1 MYPEKIRIKRRY
13 GGNPEVWG
21 WFSLTGF
28 TVLKG
33 KDECGLAFRSGY
45 NPGGSGFRAALPGG
59 RGRGSKE
66 FQYLER
72 CCLLRT
78 PPYATSN
85 RLAFLLMMAIFLM
98 GATQSNAQIL
108 HKKKKVDKSTS
119 VDNNVQPDKVLYDRA
134 ADDIKHGKHEVGRLN
149 LQTLINTYPDS
160 EYLAKA
166 KLLIADSYYKEGGTA
181 NMTQAISGYK
191 DFIVFFPF
199 LPEASYAQLQVAMGH
214 FRQME
219 KPDRD
224 RTEAKEAENE
234 FQTFLLKYPKDP
246 LADKAMQHLR
256 EVQEVIAEG
265 DYRVAYYY
273 YAKGDKRA
281 AAARL
286 IGVTNRYPLY
296 SRSDHA
302 LWMLAD
308 IFDKA
313 EKKEVAANYYA
324 RIVRNYPLSSEAP
337 QAKARLMAMK
347 VPVPQPDPKAR
358 ARMVAEQNAP
368 RPHTSLAKKPL
379 GILHSGPGGE
389 MKTAARVGEPNL
401 EPEADTS
408 SATDVLTGGNSS
420 RIVVGGSGGGGT
432 TTGAAGNTTG
442 IVATVTPGGAKT
454 EESGGTEGAAPADAN
469 APADGSAA
477 PPAAQP
483 EATPGESTSAAPET
497 PTATPNGGEAAVATG
512 TDTSAATT
520 PGTTSASDAKTDA
533 TQTDTA
539 NQGDNGK
546 ESSSKKKKGVRK
558 LVPW

>member
-1 MYPEKIRIKRRY
+1 
-13 GGNPEVWG
+13 
-21 WFSLTGF
+21 
-28 TVLKG
+28 
-33 KDECGLAFRSGY
+33 
-45 NPGGSGFRAALPGG
+45 
-59 RGRGSKE
+59 
-66 FQYLER
+66 
-72 CCLLRT
+72 
-78 PPYATSN
+78 
-85 RLAFLLMMAIFLM
+85 MAIFLV
-98 GATQSNAQIL
+98 GANQSGAQIL

-214 FRQME
+214 FKQME

-224 RTEAKEAENE
+224 RTEAKEAESE
-234 FQTFLLKYPKDP
+234 FQTFLQKYPKDP

-273 YAKGDKRA
+273 YTKGDKRA

-302 LWMLAD
+302 LWILGD

-324 RIVRNYPLSSEAP
+324 RIVKNYPLSKEAP
-337 QAKARLMAMK
+337 DAKARLVAMK

-368 RPHTSLAKKPL
+368 RPHTSFAKKPL
-379 GILHSGPGGE
+379 QVLHSGPNGE
-389 MKTAARVGEPNL
+389 MRTAARVGEPNL

-420 RIVVGGSGGGGT
+420 RIVVGGSGGGGAT
-432 TTGAAGNTTG
+432 PGTAGNG

-454 EESGGTEGAAPADAN
+454 TEESGATEGAAPADTI
-469 APADGSAA
+469 APAGTAPENGGPATAGEAGTAA
-477 PPAAQP
+477 PT
-483 EATPGESTSAAPET
+483 ESTKPGESTSATPAAAPSGDAAT
-497 PTATPNGGEAAVATG
+497 GSDASGAASGTATTTDAPKTDAAG
-512 TDTSAATT
+512 
-520 PGTTSASDAKTDA
+520 KTDA
-533 TQTDTA
+533 TQADSG
-539 NQGDNGK
+539 NQGDNTK
-546 ESSSKKKKGVRK
+546 ESSSKKKKGMRK

>member
-1 MYPEKIRIKRRY
+1 
-13 GGNPEVWG
+13 
-21 WFSLTGF
+21 
-28 TVLKG
+28 
-33 KDECGLAFRSGY
+33 
-45 NPGGSGFRAALPGG
+45 
-59 RGRGSKE
+59 
-66 FQYLER
+66 
-72 CCLLRT
+72 LLRT
-78 PPYATSN
+78 PPYATSH
-85 RLAFLLMMAIFLM
+85 RLAFLLMMTIFLV
-98 GATQSNAQIL
+98 GATQASAQIL
-108 HKKKKVDKSTS
+108 HRKKKVDKSTS
-119 VDNNVQPDKVLYDRA
+119 ADNNVQPDKVLYDRA

-214 FRQME
+214 FKQME

-224 RTEAKEAENE
+224 RTEAKEAESE
-234 FQTFLLKYPKDP
+234 FQTFLQKYPKDP

-273 YAKGDKRA
+273 YTKGDNRA

-324 RIVRNYPLSSEAP
+324 RIVKNYPLSSEAP
-337 QAKARLMAMK
+337 QAKARLVALK

-368 RPHTSLAKKPL
+368 RPHTSFAKKPL
-379 GILHSGPGGE
+379 QVLHSGPTGE
-389 MKTAARVGEPNL
+389 MRTAARVGEPNL

-420 RIVVGGSGGGGT
+420 RIVVGGGGGGGGT
-432 TTGAAGNTTG
+432 SGNSTG

-454 EESGGTEGAAPADAN
+454 EDSGSTEGPAPADAN
-469 APADGSAA
+469 TPAGTAPENSAPAA
-477 PPAAQP
+477 
-483 EATPGESTSAAPET
+483 PGESTSAP
-497 PTATPNGGEAAVATG
+497 PPSATSGEATAATG
-512 TDTSAATT
+512 TETSGTATS
-520 PGTTSASDAKTDA
+520 GTANATDAPNTDAGKTDA
-533 TQTDTA
+533 AQTDSG
-539 NQGDNGK
+539 NQGDNTK
-546 ESSSKKKKGVRK
+546 ESTSKKKKGVRK

>member
-1 MYPEKIRIKRRY
+1 
-13 GGNPEVWG
+13 
-21 WFSLTGF
+21 
-28 TVLKG
+28 
-33 KDECGLAFRSGY
+33 
-45 NPGGSGFRAALPGG
+45 
-59 RGRGSKE
+59 
-66 FQYLER
+66 
-72 CCLLRT
+72 LLRT
-78 PPYATSN
+78 PPYATGN
-85 RLAFLLMMAIFLM
+85 RLAFLLLMAIFLM
-98 GATQSNAQIL
+98 GATQSSAQIL
-108 HKKKKVDKSTS
+108 HKKKKVDKSTGA
-119 VDNNVQPDKVLYDRA
+119 DNNVQPDKILYDRA

-224 RTEAKEAENE
+224 RTEAKEAESE

-324 RIVRNYPLSSEAP
+324 RIVKNYPLSSEAP
-337 QAKARLMAMK
+337 QAKARLVAMK

-389 MKTAARVGEPNL
+389 MRTAARVGEPTL

-432 TTGAAGNTTG
+432 TTGAAGSTTG

-454 EESGGTEGAAPADAN
+454 EENGGSEGTAPADAN
-469 APADGSAA
+469 APAQSGTAPENSAPGTSDA
-477 PPAAQP
+477 PTTAAQP
-483 EATPGESTSAAPET
+483 ESSSGTPGESTSAAP
-497 PTATPNGGEAAVATG
+497 ATPNGGEAAVATG
-512 TDTSAATT
+512 TDTSGTTT
-520 PGTTSASDAKTDA
+520 PGTANATDASKTDA
-533 TQTDTA
+533 TQADSG

>member
-1 MYPEKIRIKRRY
+1 
-13 GGNPEVWG
+13 
-21 WFSLTGF
+21 
-28 TVLKG
+28 
-33 KDECGLAFRSGY
+33 
-45 NPGGSGFRAALPGG
+45 
-59 RGRGSKE
+59 
-66 FQYLER
+66 
-72 CCLLRT
+72 
-78 PPYATSN
+78 
-85 RLAFLLMMAIFLM
+85 MAIFLM
-98 GATQSNAQIL
+98 GATQSTAQIL

-119 VDNNVQPDKVLYDRA
+119 ADNNVQPDKVLYDRA
-134 ADDIKHGKHEVGRLN
+134 AEDIKHGKHEVGRLN

-224 RTEAKEAENE
+224 RTEAKEAESE
-234 FQTFLLKYPKDP
+234 FQTFLQKYPKDP

-324 RIVRNYPLSSEAP
+324 RIVKNYPLSSEAP
-337 QAKARLMAMK
+337 QAKARLVAMK

-358 ARMVAEQNAP
+358 ARMIAEQNAP

-379 GILHSGPGGE
+379 GILHSGPTGE

-408 SATDVLTGGNSS
+408 SATDVLTGGGNSS

-432 TTGAAGNTTG
+432 TTGATGNTTG
-442 IVATVTPGGAKT
+442 IVATVTPGGPKT
-454 EESGGTEGAAPADAN
+454 DESGSAEGATPADAN
-469 APADGSAA
+469 APQNTTPATSGA
-477 PPAAQP
+477 PATASQP
-483 EATPGESTSAAPET
+483 ESSSGIPGESTSAAPAA
-497 PTATPNGGEAAVATG
+497 ATGGDAAVATG
-512 TDTSAATT
+512 SDAS
-520 PGTTSASDAKTDA
+520 GTTTSGTASATDAGKTDGA
-533 TQTDTA
+533 QTDSS

>member
-1 MYPEKIRIKRRY
+1 
-13 GGNPEVWG
+13 
-21 WFSLTGF
+21 
-28 TVLKG
+28 
-33 KDECGLAFRSGY
+33 
-45 NPGGSGFRAALPGG
+45 
-59 RGRGSKE
+59 
-66 FQYLER
+66 
-72 CCLLRT
+72 
-78 PPYATSN
+78 
-85 RLAFLLMMAIFLM
+85 MMAIFLM
-98 GATQSNAQIL
+98 GATQSSAQIL
-108 HKKKKVDKSTS
+108 HKKKRVDKSTS
-119 VDNNVQPDKVLYDRA
+119 ADNNVQPDKVLYDRA
-134 ADDIKHGKHEVGRLN
+134 ADDVKRGKHEVGRLN

-214 FRQME
+214 FKQME

-224 RTEAKEAENE
+224 RTEAKQAESE
-234 FQTFLLKYPKDP
+234 FQTFLQKYPKDP

-273 YAKGDKRA
+273 YTKGDQRA

-296 SRSDHA
+296 SRADRA
-302 LWMLAD
+302 LWMLGE

-313 EKKEVAANYYA
+313 EKKEVAANYYS

-337 QAKARLMAMK
+337 QAKARLVAMK
-347 VPVPQPDPKAR
+347 VPVPQPDPKAH
-358 ARMVAEQNAP
+358 ARMVANQNAP

-379 GILHSGPGGE
+379 GVLHSGPTGE
-389 MKTAARVGEPNL
+389 MRAAARVGEPNL

-408 SATDVLTGGNSS
+408 SATDVLKGGNSS

-432 TTGAAGNTTG
+432 AGTSGNTAG

-454 EESGGTEGAAPADAN
+454 EESGSAEATAPADAN
-469 APADGSAA
+469 APTDGTAA
-477 PPAAQP
+477 SPTTPAAASA
-483 EATPGESTSAAPET
+483 ESTSVTPGESTSAAP
-497 PTATPNGGEAAVATG
+497 TAASSGDAAAATG
-512 TDTSAATT
+512 TDTSGATASGT
-520 PGTTSASDAKTDA
+520 PHTTDESKTDA
-533 TQTDTA
+533 GKTDSG
-539 NQGDNGK
+539 NQGDNIK
-546 ESSSKKKKGVRK
+546 ESTSKKKKGMRK

>member
-1 MYPEKIRIKRRY
+1 
-13 GGNPEVWG
+13 
-21 WFSLTGF
+21 
-28 TVLKG
+28 
-33 KDECGLAFRSGY
+33 
-45 NPGGSGFRAALPGG
+45 
-59 RGRGSKE
+59 
-66 FQYLER
+66 
-72 CCLLRT
+72 
-78 PPYATSN
+78 
-85 RLAFLLMMAIFLM
+85 
-98 GATQSNAQIL
+98 
-108 HKKKKVDKSTS
+108 
-119 VDNNVQPDKVLYDRA
+119 
-134 ADDIKHGKHEVGRLN
+134 VGRLN

-199 LPEASYAQLQVAMGH
+199 LSEASYAQLQVAMGH

-224 RTEAKEAENE
+224 RTEAKEAESE
-234 FQTFLLKYPKDP
+234 FQTFLQKYPKDP

-273 YAKGDKRA
+273 YTKGDKRA

-296 SRSDHA
+296 SRADRA
-302 LWMLAD
+302 LWMLGD

-324 RIVRNYPLSSEAP
+324 RIVKNYPLSSEAP
-337 QAKARLMAMK
+337 QAKARLVAMK

-358 ARMVAEQNAP
+358 ALMVADQNAQ
-368 RPHTSLAKKPL
+368 RPHTSLAKRPL
-379 GILHSGPGGE
+379 GVLHSGPTGE
-389 MKTAARVGEPNL
+389 MRTAARVGEPNL

-420 RIVVGGSGGGGT
+420 RIVVGGSGGGGGGGT
-432 TTGAAGNTTG
+432 AGTAGNTTG

-454 EESGGTEGAAPADAN
+454 EDSGSTEGTAPADAS
-469 APADGSAA
+469 APPDSTSPSPTLPAAA
-477 PPAAQP
+477 PP
-483 EATPGESTSAAPET
+483 ESSSATPGESTSAAPA
-497 PTATPNGGEAAVATG
+497 TANGGAAAAGSG
-512 TDTSAATT
+512 TDTSGTTAPGTATT
-520 PGTTSASDAKTDA
+520 TDPSKTDA
-533 TQTDTA
+533 AQTDSG
-539 NQGDNGK
+539 NQSDNSK
-546 ESSSKKKKGVRK
+546 ESSSKKKKGMRK

>member
-1 MYPEKIRIKRRY
+1 M
-13 GGNPEVWG
+13 
-21 WFSLTGF
+21 
-28 TVLKG
+28 
-33 KDECGLAFRSGY
+33 
-45 NPGGSGFRAALPGG
+45 
-59 RGRGSKE
+59 
-66 FQYLER
+66 
-72 CCLLRT
+72 LRT
-78 PPYATSN
+78 PPYATSHS
-85 RLAFLLMMAIFLM
+85 LALVLLIAIFLV
-98 GATQSNAQIL
+98 GANQSGAQIL

-214 FRQME
+214 FKQME

-224 RTEAKEAENE
+224 RTEAKEAESE
-234 FQTFLLKYPKDP
+234 FQTFLQKYPKDP

-286 IGVTNRYPLY
+286 IGVTSRYPLY

-302 LWMLAD
+302 LWMLGD

-313 EKKEVAANYYA
+313 EKKEVAANYYV
-324 RIVRNYPLSSEAP
+324 RIVKNYPLSREAP
-337 QAKARLMAMK
+337 NAKARLVAMK

-368 RPHTSLAKKPL
+368 RPHTSFAKKPL
-379 GILHSGPGGE
+379 QVLHSGPTGE

-401 EPEADTS
+401 EPEADMS

-420 RIVVGGSGGGGT
+420 RIVVGGSAGGGATPGT
-432 TTGAAGNTTG
+432 AGNG

-454 EESGGTEGAAPADAN
+454 EESGTTEGAAPPDAN
-469 APADGSAA
+469 APAGTAPENGGPATAGEPGTAA
-477 PPAAQP
+477 PP
-483 EATPGESTSAAPET
+483 ESATPGESTSAVPA
-497 PTATPNGGEAAVATG
+497 AASGDAAVATG
-512 TDTSAATT
+512 TDTSGTT
-520 PGTTSASDAKTDA
+520 PSETTNTTDAAKTDA
-533 TQTDTA
+533 SKTDAAQTDSG
-539 NQGDNGK
+539 NQGDNTK
-546 ESSSKKKKGVRK
+546 ESSSKKKKGMRK

>member
-1 MYPEKIRIKRRY
+1 
-13 GGNPEVWG
+13 
-21 WFSLTGF
+21 
-28 TVLKG
+28 
-33 KDECGLAFRSGY
+33 
-45 NPGGSGFRAALPGG
+45 
-59 RGRGSKE
+59 
-66 FQYLER
+66 
-72 CCLLRT
+72 
-78 PPYATSN
+78 
-85 RLAFLLMMAIFLM
+85 MMAISLV
-98 GATQSNAQIL
+98 GATESSAQLL
-108 HKKKKVDKSTS
+108 HKKKKVNKSTS
-119 VDNNVQPDKVLYDRA
+119 ADNNVQPDKILYDRA

-224 RTEAKEAENE
+224 RTEAKEAESE
-234 FQTFLLKYPKDP
+234 FQTFLQKYPKDP

-273 YAKGDKRA
+273 YTKGDKRA

-324 RIVRNYPLSSEAP
+324 RIVKNYPLSSEAAP
-337 QAKARLMAMK
+337 AKARLVAMK

-358 ARMVAEQNAP
+358 ARMVAEQNAA
-368 RPHTSLAKKPL
+368 RPHTSFAKKPL
-379 GILHSGPGGE
+379 QVLHSGPTGE

-432 TTGAAGNTTG
+432 TTGATGNTTG

-454 EESGGTEGAAPADAN
+454 EAEGAAPADAN
-469 APADGSAA
+469 APADGTVQSGTTGAA
-477 PPAAQP
+477 PDNSAPGTAAQP
-483 EATPGESTSAAPET
+483 ESSSATPGESTSSAPAA
-497 PTATPNGGEAAVATG
+497 ASGDGAVATG
-512 TDTSAATT
+512 TDASGATAS
-520 PGTTSASDAKTDA
+520 GTTNTTDTPKADAGKTDA
-533 TQTDTA
+533 APTDSGT
-539 NQGDNGK
+539 QGDNTK

>member
-1 MYPEKIRIKRRY
+1 
-13 GGNPEVWG
+13 
-21 WFSLTGF
+21 
-28 TVLKG
+28 
-33 KDECGLAFRSGY
+33 
-45 NPGGSGFRAALPGG
+45 
-59 RGRGSKE
+59 
-66 FQYLER
+66 
-72 CCLLRT
+72 
-78 PPYATSN
+78 
-85 RLAFLLMMAIFLM
+85 MAIFLV
-98 GATQSNAQIL
+98 GAKQSGAQIL

-134 ADDIKHGKHEVGRLN
+134 TDDVKHGKHEVGRLN

-214 FRQME
+214 FKQME

-224 RTEAKEAENE
+224 RTEAKEAESE
-234 FQTFLLKYPKDP
+234 FQTFLQKYPKDP

-273 YAKGDKRA
+273 YTKGDKRA

-302 LWMLAD
+302 LWILGD

-324 RIVRNYPLSSEAP
+324 RIVKNYPLSKEAP
-337 QAKARLMAMK
+337 DAKARLVAMK

-368 RPHTSLAKKPL
+368 RPHTSFAKKPL
-379 GILHSGPGGE
+379 QVLHSGPNGE
-389 MKTAARVGEPNL
+389 MRTAARVGEPNL

-420 RIVVGGSGGGGT
+420 RIVVGGSGGGGAT
-432 TTGAAGNTTG
+432 PGTAGNG

-454 EESGGTEGAAPADAN
+454 TEESGATEGAAPADAN
-469 APADGSAA
+469 APAGTAPENGGPATAGAAGTAA
-477 PPAAQP
+477 PT
-483 EATPGESTSAAPET
+483 ESTTPGESTSATPAAAPSGDAAAAT
-497 PTATPNGGEAAVATG
+497 GSNASGATSGTATTTDAPKTDAAG
-512 TDTSAATT
+512 
-520 PGTTSASDAKTDA
+520 KTDA
-533 TQTDTA
+533 TQADSG
-539 NQGDNGK
+539 NQGDNTK
-546 ESSSKKKKGVRK
+546 ESSSKKKKGMRK

>member
-1 MYPEKIRIKRRY
+1 
-13 GGNPEVWG
+13 
-21 WFSLTGF
+21 
-28 TVLKG
+28 
-33 KDECGLAFRSGY
+33 
-45 NPGGSGFRAALPGG
+45 
-59 RGRGSKE
+59 
-66 FQYLER
+66 
-72 CCLLRT
+72 
-78 PPYATSN
+78 
-85 RLAFLLMMAIFLM
+85 MMAIFLM

-134 ADDIKHGKHEVGRLN
+134 AEDIKHGKHEVGRLN

-224 RTEAKEAENE
+224 RTEAKEAESE
-234 FQTFLLKYPKDP
+234 FQTFLQKYPKDP

-324 RIVRNYPLSSEAP
+324 RIVKNYPLSSETP
-337 QAKARLMAMK
+337 QAKARLVAMK

-379 GILHSGPGGE
+379 GILHSGPTGE

-442 IVATVTPGGAKT
+442 IVATVTPGGPKT
-454 EESGGTEGAAPADAN
+454 EESSGAEGAAPADPN

-477 PPAAQP
+477 PQAAQP
-483 EATPGESTSAAPET
+483 ETTPGESTSAAPET

-512 TDTSAATT
+512 TDTTGATT
-520 PGTTSASDAKTDA
+520 PGTTSTTDAKTDA
-533 TQTDTA
+533 SQTDTA
-539 NQGDNGK
+539 NQGDTGK

>member
-1 MYPEKIRIKRRY
+1 MRADWPFVQVIIREF
-13 GGNPEVWG
+13 GV
-21 WFSLTGF
+21 S
-28 TVLKG
+28 
-33 KDECGLAFRSGY
+33 
-45 NPGGSGFRAALPGG
+45 GGSPLAAAAGI
-59 RGRGSKE
+59 RRI
-66 FQYLER
+66 QHLER

-78 PPYATSN
+78 PPFAPSH
-85 RLAFLLMMAIFLM
+85 RLAFLLMLAIFLV
-98 GATQSNAQIL
+98 GATQSSAQIL
-108 HKKKKVDKSTS
+108 HKKKKANKSTS

-134 ADDIKHGKHEVGRLN
+134 ADDVKHGKHEVGRLN

-214 FRQME
+214 FKQME

-224 RTEAKEAENE
+224 RTEAKEAESE
-234 FQTFLLKYPKDP
+234 FQTFLQKYPKDP

-273 YAKGDKRA
+273 YTKDDKRA

-296 SRSDHA
+296 SKSDHA
-302 LWMLAD
+302 LWMLGD

-324 RIVRNYPLSSEAP
+324 RIVKNYPLSSEAP
-337 QAKARLMAMK
+337 QAKARLVAMK

-368 RPHTSLAKKPL
+368 RPHTSFAKKPL
-379 GILHSGPGGE
+379 QVLHSGPTGE
-389 MKTAARVGEPNL
+389 MRAAARVGEPTL
-401 EPEADTS
+401 EPEPDTT

-420 RIVVGGSGGGGT
+420 RIVVGGSGGGGG
-432 TTGAAGNTTG
+432 TTGGSGNTTG

-454 EESGGTEGAAPADAN
+454 EAESTAPADAN
-469 APADGSAA
+469 APADGTTPASTAPENSAPGTAGA
-477 PPAAQP
+477 PTTAAQP
-483 EATPGESTSAAPET
+483 ESSSATPGESTSAAPAAVNGDAAVT
-497 PTATPNGGEAAVATG
+497 TGTDASGTTASGTATTTDASKTDAAPTATG
-512 TDTSAATT
+512 D
-520 PGTTSASDAKTDA
+520 
-533 TQTDTA
+533 
-539 NQGDNGK
+539 QGDNIK
-546 ESSSKKKKGVRK
+546 ESTSKKKKGVRK

>member
-1 MYPEKIRIKRRY
+1 
-13 GGNPEVWG
+13 
-21 WFSLTGF
+21 
-28 TVLKG
+28 
-33 KDECGLAFRSGY
+33 
-45 NPGGSGFRAALPGG
+45 
-59 RGRGSKE
+59 
-66 FQYLER
+66 
-72 CCLLRT
+72 LLRT

-85 RLAFLLMMAIFLM
+85 RLAFLLLMAIFLV
-98 GATQSNAQIL
+98 GATQSSAQIL

-119 VDNNVQPDKVLYDRA
+119 ADNNVQPDKVLYDRA
-134 ADDIKHGKHEVGRLN
+134 AEDIKHGKHEVGRLN

-181 NMTQAISGYK
+181 NMTQAISAYK
-191 DFIVFFPF
+191 DFGVFFPF
-199 LPEASYAQLQVAMGH
+199 LPEAAYAQLQVAMGH
-214 FRQME
+214 FKQME

-224 RTEAKEAENE
+224 RTEAKEAESE
-234 FQTFLLKYPKDP
+234 FQTFLQKYPKDP

-296 SRSDHA
+296 SKSDHA
-302 LWMLAD
+302 LWMLGD

-324 RIVRNYPLSSEAP
+324 RIVKNYPLSSEAP
-337 QAKARLMAMK
+337 QAKARLVAMK
-347 VPVPQPDPKAR
+347 VPVPQPDPKAK
-358 ARMVAEQNAP
+358 ARMIADQNAP

-389 MKTAARVGEPNL
+389 MRTAARVGEPNL

-420 RIVVGGSGGGGT
+420 RIVVGGGGGGT
-432 TTGAAGNTTG
+432 GSTTGSTTG

-454 EESGGTEGAAPADAN
+454 EDNSSTEGTAPADAN
-469 APADGSAA
+469 APADGTAPSGTAPESNAPAA
-477 PPAAQP
+477 AGGPATAAQP
-483 EATPGESTSAAPET
+483 ESSSATPGESTSAAP
-497 PTATPNGGEAAVATG
+497 AAASGDAAVATG
-512 TDTSAATT
+512 TDSSGTAAS
-520 PGTTSASDAKTDA
+520 GTTNTTDTSKTDA
-533 TQTDTA
+533 AQTNSG
-539 NQGDNGK
+539 NQDDNTK
-546 ESSSKKKKGVRK
+546 ESTSKKKKGMRK

>member
-1 MYPEKIRIKRRY
+1 
-13 GGNPEVWG
+13 
-21 WFSLTGF
+21 
-28 TVLKG
+28 
-33 KDECGLAFRSGY
+33 
-45 NPGGSGFRAALPGG
+45 
-59 RGRGSKE
+59 
-66 FQYLER
+66 
-72 CCLLRT
+72 
-78 PPYATSN
+78 
-85 RLAFLLMMAIFLM
+85 MMAIFLV
-98 GATQSNAQIL
+98 GATQSSAQIL
-108 HKKKKVDKSTS
+108 HRKKKVDKSTS
-119 VDNNVQPDKVLYDRA
+119 ADNNVQPDKVLYDRA

-214 FRQME
+214 FKQME

-224 RTEAKEAENE
+224 RTEAKEAESE
-234 FQTFLLKYPKDP
+234 FQTFLQKYPKDP

-273 YAKGDKRA
+273 YTKGDKRA

-302 LWMLAD
+302 LWILAD

-324 RIVRNYPLSSEAP
+324 RIVKNYPLSSEAP
-337 QAKARLMAMK
+337 QAKARLVAMK

-368 RPHTSLAKKPL
+368 RPHTSFAKKPL
-379 GILHSGPGGE
+379 QVLHSGPTGE
-389 MKTAARVGEPNL
+389 MRTAARVGEPNL

-408 SATDVLTGGNSS
+408 SATDVLKGGNSS
-420 RIVVGGSGGGGT
+420 SIVVGGGGGGRNS
-432 TTGAAGNTTG
+432 GHSGQYDRHRGHSNAGRRQDE
-442 IVATVTPGGAKT
+442 KRQ
-454 EESGGTEGAAPADAN
+454 GTAPADAN
-469 APADGSAA
+469 APADDTVPSGTTGAGTAPENSAPATASA
-477 PPAAQP
+477 PTTTTQP
-483 EATPGESTSAAPET
+483 ESSSATPGESTSAT
-497 PTATPNGGEAAVATG
+497 PAAAASGDAAVATG
-512 TDTSAATT
+512 TDTS
-520 PGTTSASDAKTDA
+520 GTTASGTASTTDAAKTDA
-533 TQTDTA
+533 GKSDASQTDSG
-539 NQGDNGK
+539 NQGDSTK

>member
-1 MYPEKIRIKRRY
+1 
-13 GGNPEVWG
+13 
-21 WFSLTGF
+21 
-28 TVLKG
+28 
-33 KDECGLAFRSGY
+33 
-45 NPGGSGFRAALPGG
+45 
-59 RGRGSKE
+59 
-66 FQYLER
+66 
-72 CCLLRT
+72 
-78 PPYATSN
+78 
-85 RLAFLLMMAIFLM
+85 MMAIFLL
-98 GATQSNAQIL
+98 GATQSNPQIL

-224 RTEAKEAENE
+224 RTEAKEAESE

-313 EKKEVAANYYA
+313 EKKEVAAIYYA
-324 RIVRNYPLSSEAP
+324 RIVEKFPAFQR
-337 QAKARLMAMK
+337 
-347 VPVPQPDPKAR
+347 
-358 ARMVAEQNAP
+358 
-368 RPHTSLAKKPL
+368 
-379 GILHSGPGGE
+379 G
-389 MKTAARVGEPNL
+389 TA
-401 EPEADTS
+401 S
-408 SATDVLTGGNSS
+408 
-420 RIVVGGSGGGGT
+420 
-432 TTGAAGNTTG
+432 
-442 IVATVTPGGAKT
+442 
-454 EESGGTEGAAPADAN
+454 
-469 APADGSAA
+469 
-477 PPAAQP
+477 
-483 EATPGESTSAAPET
+483 
-497 PTATPNGGEAAVATG
+497 
-512 TDTSAATT
+512 
-520 PGTTSASDAKTDA
+520 
-533 TQTDTA
+533 
-539 NQGDNGK
+539 
-546 ESSSKKKKGVRK
+546 
-558 LVPW
+558 

>member
-1 MYPEKIRIKRRY
+1 
-13 GGNPEVWG
+13 
-21 WFSLTGF
+21 L
-28 TVLKG
+28 
-33 KDECGLAFRSGY
+33 
-45 NPGGSGFRAALPGG
+45 
-59 RGRGSKE
+59 
-66 FQYLER
+66 Q
-72 CCLLRT
+72 RT

-85 RLAFLLMMAIFLM
+85 RLAVLLTMAIFLL

-119 VDNNVQPDKVLYDRA
+119 ADNNVQPDKVLYDRA
-134 ADDIKHGKHEVGRLN
+134 ADDVKHGKHEVGRLN

-224 RTEAKEAENE
+224 RTEAKEAESE

-296 SRSDHA
+296 SRADHA
-302 LWMLAD
+302 LWMLGD

-324 RIVRNYPLSSEAP
+324 RIVKNYPLSSEAP
-337 QAKARLMAMK
+337 QAKARLVAMK

-379 GILHSGPGGE
+379 GILHSGPTGE

-442 IVATVTPGGAKT
+442 IVATVTPGGPKT
-454 EESGGTEGAAPADAN
+454 EENGGTEGAAPADAN

-483 EATPGESTSAAPET
+483 EATAGESTSAAP
-497 PTATPNGGEAAVATG
+497 ATPSTTSNGGEAAVPTG
-512 TDTSAATT
+512 ADASGTTTPATT
-520 PGTTSASDAKTDA
+520 STSDAKTDA
-533 TQTDTA
+533 SQTDSA
-539 NQGDNGK
+539 NQSDNGK

>member
-1 MYPEKIRIKRRY
+1 
-13 GGNPEVWG
+13 
-21 WFSLTGF
+21 
-28 TVLKG
+28 
-33 KDECGLAFRSGY
+33 
-45 NPGGSGFRAALPGG
+45 
-59 RGRGSKE
+59 
-66 FQYLER
+66 
-72 CCLLRT
+72 
-78 PPYATSN
+78 
-85 RLAFLLMMAIFLM
+85 MAIFLM
-98 GATQSNAQIL
+98 GATQSSAQIL
-108 HKKKKVDKSTS
+108 HKKKKVDKSTGA
-119 VDNNVQPDKVLYDRA
+119 DNNVQPDKILYDRA

-224 RTEAKEAENE
+224 RTEAKEAESE

-324 RIVRNYPLSSEAP
+324 RIVKNYPLSSEAP
-337 QAKARLMAMK
+337 QAKARLVAMK

-358 ARMVAEQNAP
+358 AQMVAEQNAS

-389 MKTAARVGEPNL
+389 MRTAARVGEPTL

-432 TTGAAGNTTG
+432 TTGAAGSTTG

-454 EESGGTEGAAPADAN
+454 EENGGSEGTASADAN
-469 APADGSAA
+469 APAQSGTAPENSAPGTSDA
-477 PPAAQP
+477 PTTAAQP
-483 EATPGESTSAAPET
+483 ESSSGTPGESTSAAP
-497 PTATPNGGEAAVATG
+497 ATPNGGEAAVATG
-512 TDTSAATT
+512 TDTSGTTT
-520 PGTTSASDAKTDA
+520 PGTANATDASKTDA
-533 TQTDTA
+533 TQADSG
-539 NQGDNGK
+539 NQADNGK

>member
-1 MYPEKIRIKRRY
+1 M
-13 GGNPEVWG
+13 
-21 WFSLTGF
+21 
-28 TVLKG
+28 
-33 KDECGLAFRSGY
+33 
-45 NPGGSGFRAALPGG
+45 
-59 RGRGSKE
+59 
-66 FQYLER
+66 
-72 CCLLRT
+72 LRT
-78 PPYATSN
+78 PPYATSH
-85 RLAFLLMMAIFLM
+85 RLAFVLLMAIFLM
-98 GATQSNAQIL
+98 GAGQSSAQIL

-119 VDNNVQPDKVLYDRA
+119 ADNNVQPDKVLYDRA

-214 FRQME
+214 FKQME

-224 RTEAKEAENE
+224 RTEAKEAESE
-234 FQTFLLKYPKDP
+234 FQTFLQKYPKDP

-273 YAKGDKRA
+273 YTKGDKRA

-302 LWMLAD
+302 LWMLGD

-324 RIVRNYPLSSEAP
+324 RIVKNYPLSSEAP
-337 QAKARLMAMK
+337 EAKARLVAMK

-368 RPHTSLAKKPL
+368 RPHTSFAKKPL
-379 GILHSGPGGE
+379 QVLHSGPTGE
-389 MKTAARVGEPNL
+389 MRTAARVGEPNL

-420 RIVVGGSGGGGT
+420 RIVVGGGGGGGGT
-432 TTGAAGNTTG
+432 PGTAGNG

-454 EESGGTEGAAPADAN
+454 EESGGTEGTAPADAN
-469 APADGSAA
+469 APAGTAPENGAPATAGEPGTAA
-477 PPAAQP
+477 PPEAGS
-483 EATPGESTSAAPET
+483 ATPGESTSAAP
-497 PTATPNGGEAAVATG
+497 AAAASGDAPMATG
-512 TDTSAATT
+512 TDTS
-520 PGTTSASDAKTDA
+520 GTSPSGQLQQRTRQMRPRLMQVRLMPHKPIRETKV
-533 TQTDTA
+533 TIRR
-539 NQGDNGK
+539 NRR
-546 ESSSKKKKGVRK
+546 SKKKKGMRK

>member
-1 MYPEKIRIKRRY
+1 
-13 GGNPEVWG
+13 V
-21 WFSLTGF
+21 
-28 TVLKG
+28 
-33 KDECGLAFRSGY
+33 
-45 NPGGSGFRAALPGG
+45 
-59 RGRGSKE
+59 
-66 FQYLER
+66 
-72 CCLLRT
+72 
-78 PPYATSN
+78 
-85 RLAFLLMMAIFLM
+85 FLLMMAILLM
-98 GATQSNAQIL
+98 GATQSSAQIL

-119 VDNNVQPDKVLYDRA
+119 ADNNVQPDKVLYDRA

-224 RTEAKEAENE
+224 RTEAKEAESE
-234 FQTFLLKYPKDP
+234 FQTFLQKYPKDP

-302 LWMLAD
+302 LWMLGD

-324 RIVRNYPLSSEAP
+324 RIVKNYPLSSEAP
-337 QAKARLMAMK
+337 PAKARLVAMK

-389 MKTAARVGEPNL
+389 MRAAARVGDPNL

-408 SATDVLTGGNSS
+408 SATDVLTGGGSS
-420 RIVVGGSGGGGT
+420 RIVVGGSGGVGT
-432 TTGAAGNTTG
+432 TGTTGNTTG

-454 EESGGTEGAAPADAN
+454 DENGSAEGAAPADAN
-469 APADGSAA
+469 APADGTVPSPTAGTA
-477 PPAAQP
+477 PAAAQP
-483 EATPGESTSAAPET
+483 ESSSTTPGESTSAAP
-497 PTATPNGGEAAVATG
+497 AAVNGGDAAMATG
-512 TDTSAATT
+512 SDG
-520 PGTTSASDAKTDA
+520 GTTAFGTTNTTDAKTDA
-533 TQTDTA
+533 APTDSG
-539 NQGDNGK
+539 NQGDNTK

>member
-1 MYPEKIRIKRRY
+1 
-13 GGNPEVWG
+13 
-21 WFSLTGF
+21 
-28 TVLKG
+28 
-33 KDECGLAFRSGY
+33 
-45 NPGGSGFRAALPGG
+45 
-59 RGRGSKE
+59 
-66 FQYLER
+66 
-72 CCLLRT
+72 
-78 PPYATSN
+78 
-85 RLAFLLMMAIFLM
+85 MMAIFLM

-134 ADDIKHGKHEVGRLN
+134 AEDIKHGKHEVGRLN

-224 RTEAKEAENE
+224 RTEAKEAESE
-234 FQTFLLKYPKDP
+234 FQTFLQKYPKDP

-324 RIVRNYPLSSEAP
+324 RIVKNYPLSSETP
-337 QAKARLMAMK
+337 QAKARLVAMK

-379 GILHSGPGGE
+379 GILHSGPTGE

-442 IVATVTPGGAKT
+442 IVATVTPGGPKT
-454 EESGGTEGAAPADAN
+454 EESSGAEGAAPADPN

-477 PPAAQP
+477 PQAAQP
-483 EATPGESTSAAPET
+483 ETTPGESTSAAPET
-497 PTATPNGGEAAVATG
+497 PMATPNGGEAAVATG
-512 TDTSAATT
+512 TDTTGATT
-520 PGTTSASDAKTDA
+520 PGTTSTTDAKTDA
-533 TQTDTA
+533 SQTDTA
-539 NQGDNGK
+539 NQGDTGK

>member
-1 MYPEKIRIKRRY
+1 MSADWPFVQVIIREF
-13 GGNPEVWG
+13 GVP
-21 WFSLTGF
+21 
-28 TVLKG
+28 
-33 KDECGLAFRSGY
+33 
-45 NPGGSGFRAALPGG
+45 AALALAAAADV
-59 RGRGSKE
+59 RRN
-66 FQYLER
+66 FNILER
-72 CCLLRT
+72 CGLQRT
-78 PPYATSN
+78 PPYATGN
-85 RLAFLLMMAIFLM
+85 RLAFLLLMAIFLM
-98 GATQSNAQIL
+98 GATQSSAQIL

-119 VDNNVQPDKVLYDRA
+119 ADNNVQPDKVLYDRA

-224 RTEAKEAENE
+224 RTEAKEAESE
-234 FQTFLLKYPKDP
+234 FQTFLQKYPKDP

-302 LWMLAD
+302 LWMLGD

-324 RIVRNYPLSSEAP
+324 RIVKNYPLSSEAP
-337 QAKARLMAMK
+337 QAKERLVAMK

-379 GILHSGPGGE
+379 GILHSGPTGE
-389 MKTAARVGEPNL
+389 MRTAARVGEPNL

-432 TTGAAGNTTG
+432 TGTSGNTSG

-454 EESGGTEGAAPADAN
+454 DENGSTEGAAPTDTN
-469 APADGSAA
+469 APADRTA
-477 PPAAQP
+477 PSPTPGTAPTAAQP
-483 EATPGESTSAAPET
+483 ESSSATPGESTSAT
-497 PTATPNGGEAAVATG
+497 PAAATSGDAAVATG
-512 TDTSAATT
+512 SDTSGTT
-520 PGTTSASDAKTDA
+520 TSGTTSATDAKTDA
-533 TQTDTA
+533 AETDSG
-539 NQGDNGK
+539 NQGNNTK

>member
-1 MYPEKIRIKRRY
+1 
-13 GGNPEVWG
+13 
-21 WFSLTGF
+21 
-28 TVLKG
+28 
-33 KDECGLAFRSGY
+33 
-45 NPGGSGFRAALPGG
+45 
-59 RGRGSKE
+59 
-66 FQYLER
+66 
-72 CCLLRT
+72 LLRT
-78 PPYATSN
+78 PPYATSHS
-85 RLAFLLMMAIFLM
+85 LALVLLIAIFLV
-98 GATQSNAQIL
+98 AANQSGAQIL

-134 ADDIKHGKHEVGRLN
+134 TDDIKHGKHEVGRLN

-214 FRQME
+214 FKQME

-224 RTEAKEAENE
+224 RTEAKEAESE
-234 FQTFLLKYPKDP
+234 FQTFLQKYPKDP

-296 SRSDHA
+296 SSSDHA
-302 LWMLAD
+302 LWMLGD

-324 RIVRNYPLSSEAP
+324 RIVKNYPLSREAP
-337 QAKARLMAMK
+337 NAKARLVAMK

-368 RPHTSLAKKPL
+368 RPHTSFAKKPL
-379 GILHSGPGGE
+379 QVLHSGPTGE

-420 RIVVGGSGGGGT
+420 RIVVGGSGGGGAT
-432 TTGAAGNTTG
+432 PGTAGNG

-454 EESGGTEGAAPADAN
+454 EESGTTEGAAPPDAN
-469 APADGSAA
+469 APAGTAPENGGPATAA
-477 PPAAQP
+477 PP
-483 EATPGESTSAAPET
+483 ESATPGESTSAVPA
-497 PTATPNGGEAAVATG
+497 AAASGDAAVATG
-512 TDTSAATT
+512 TDTSGTT
-520 PGTTSASDAKTDA
+520 PSETTNTTDAAKTDA
-533 TQTDTA
+533 SKTDAAQTDSG
-539 NQGDNGK
+539 NQGDNTK
-546 ESSSKKKKGVRK
+546 ESSSKKKKGMRK

>member
-1 MYPEKIRIKRRY
+1 
-13 GGNPEVWG
+13 
-21 WFSLTGF
+21 
-28 TVLKG
+28 
-33 KDECGLAFRSGY
+33 
-45 NPGGSGFRAALPGG
+45 
-59 RGRGSKE
+59 
-66 FQYLER
+66 
-72 CCLLRT
+72 LLRT
-78 PPYATSN
+78 PRYATSN

-134 ADDIKHGKHEVGRLN
+134 AEDIKHGKHEVGRLN

-224 RTEAKEAENE
+224 RTEAKEAESE
-234 FQTFLLKYPKDP
+234 FQTFLQKYPKDP

-324 RIVRNYPLSSEAP
+324 RIVKNYPLSSETP
-337 QAKARLMAMK
+337 QAKARLVAMK

-379 GILHSGPGGE
+379 GILHSGPTGE

-442 IVATVTPGGAKT
+442 IVATVTPGGPKT
-454 EESGGTEGAAPADAN
+454 EESSGAEGAAPADPN

-477 PPAAQP
+477 PQAAQP
-483 EATPGESTSAAPET
+483 ETTPGESTSAAPET

-512 TDTSAATT
+512 TDTTGATT
-520 PGTTSASDAKTDA
+520 PGTTSTTDAKTDA
-533 TQTDTA
+533 SQTDTA
-539 NQGDNGK
+539 NQGDTGK